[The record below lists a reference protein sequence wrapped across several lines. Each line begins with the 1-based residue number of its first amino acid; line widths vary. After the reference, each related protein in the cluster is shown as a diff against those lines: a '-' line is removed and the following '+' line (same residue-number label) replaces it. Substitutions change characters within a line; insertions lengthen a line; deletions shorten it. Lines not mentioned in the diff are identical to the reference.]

1 MSIFEITMLLCF
13 ASAWPFSIWKS
24 YKSRQNS
31 GKSIIFL
38 LIVLVGYI
46 AGMLHKIF
54 YNLDGVFYLY
64 LFNFWLVFVDTVL
77 YYRNERIEKKME
89 KLNITAK

>member
-38 LIVLVGYI
+38 IIVLIGYI
-46 AGMLHKIF
+46 AGMMHKIF

-77 YYRNERIEKKME
+77 YYRNERIEKR
-89 KLNITAK
+89 LRS